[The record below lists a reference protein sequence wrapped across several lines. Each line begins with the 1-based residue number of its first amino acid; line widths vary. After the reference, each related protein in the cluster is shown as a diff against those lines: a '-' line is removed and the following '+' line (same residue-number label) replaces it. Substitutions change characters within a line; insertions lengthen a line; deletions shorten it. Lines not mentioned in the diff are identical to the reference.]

1 MKKIK
6 SIVLAGLIAISSFA
20 GIITAS
26 AAPIS
31 DDNTANFYITD
42 SIDGDSVTSASE
54 PSFTANVGDIVEISV
69 SAKST
74 SDITDFCS
82 IDIRTFFNQS
92 SCDSHNTYD
101 GNGILSY
108 TKGYD
113 DNSFYKLYDGFKNA
127 SIITNPDD
135 EHYPST
141 RNSFI
146 YTLSSVHNSGD
157 FSSSQVLYRF
167 TLEVTKSG
175 DSYVNTT
182 IRDIAHD
189 YPDEYL
195 KSEPNLLN
203 TYTTMS
209 VIKQAEK
216 PTTEPTT
223 EPVTT
228 EPVTDPV
235 PTETESVPTEPAS
248 TETEPITTEPTSTAT
263 EPTEETTV
271 PTDIPTNP
279 TETTVPVTE
288 PIETTEPT
296 TNTVPTETETTETT
310 MPATEPTEK
319 PTEETTTSPV
329 TDPTERP
336 TDMPTTSPVTEPD
349 NTEPTQ
355 TEPASENQT
364 TAPTESQTQV
374 TVPTETQT
382 TTPVNSDTAT
392 PDTATPDTAP
402 QTTTSDSNT
411 NGTANTTTNNNGVVS
426 TGQTLPVTLIAIA
439 MISAGICLFMRKR
452 KFNTNK

>member
-146 YTLSSVHNSGD
+146 YTLSSARNSGD

-195 KSEPNLLN
+195 KSEPNLLK

-216 PTTEPTT
+216 PTT

-235 PTETESVPTEPAS
+235 PTETEPDTEPAS

-288 PIETTEPT
+288 PIETT
-296 TNTVPTETETTETT
+296 

-329 TDPTERP
+329 TEPTERP

-402 QTTTSDSNT
+402 QTTTSGSNT

>member
-20 GIITAS
+20 SIITAS

-42 SIDGDSVTSASE
+42 SIDGDSVVSPSE

-74 SDITDFCS
+74 GDITDFCS
-82 IDIRTFFNQS
+82 IDIRTYFNQS
-92 SCDSHNTYD
+92 SGNSYDTYD
-101 GNGILSY
+101 DNGILLY
-108 TKGYD
+108 TKGYA
-113 DNSFYKLYDGFKNA
+113 DNSFYKLYDGFKNT
-127 SIITNPDD
+127 SIITNPDN

-141 RNSFI
+141 HNSFI
-146 YTLSSVHNSGD
+146 YTASSAYNSGD
-157 FSSSQVLYRF
+157 FSSSQILYRF

-189 YPDEYL
+189 YPGEHL
-195 KSEPNLLN
+195 KSEPYLLS

-216 PTTEPTT
+216 PTT

-248 TETEPITTEPTSTAT
+248 TETEPITTEPTSTET

-296 TNTVPTETETTETT
+296 TNTVPTETEAIETT
-310 MPATEPTEK
+310 MPVTEPTEK

-329 TDPTERP
+329 TEPTERP
-336 TDMPTTSPVTEPD
+336 TDMPTTSPVTKPD

-402 QTTTSDSNT
+402 QTTTSGSNT

>member
-6 SIVLAGLIAISSFA
+6 SIVLAGLIAISSFTC
-20 GIITAS
+20 IITAS

-42 SIDGDSVTSASE
+42 AIKGDSIVSPSE

-82 IDIRTFFNQS
+82 IDIRTYFNQS
-92 SCDSHNTYD
+92 SGNSYDTYD
-101 GNGILSY
+101 DNGILLY

-113 DNSFYKLYDGFKNA
+113 DDSFYKLYDGFKNT
-127 SIITNPDD
+127 SVVTNPDN

-146 YTLSSVHNSGD
+146 YTASSAYNSGD

-167 TLEVTKSG
+167 TLEVTKPG
-175 DSYVNTT
+175 DNYVNTI
-182 IRDIAHD
+182 IRDIAHN
-189 YPDEYL
+189 YPDEHL

-209 VIKQAEK
+209 VIKPAET

-235 PTETESVPTEPAS
+235 PTETEPDTKPAS
-248 TETEPITTEPTSTAT
+248 TETEPIETEPTSTET

-271 PTDIPTNP
+271 PVDIPTNP
-279 TETTVPVTE
+279 TGTTVPVTK

-296 TNTVPTETETTETT
+296 TNTVPTETEAIETT
-310 MPATEPTEK
+310 MPTTEPTEK
-319 PTEETTTSPV
+319 PTEETTTSPI
-329 TDPTERP
+329 TEPTERP
-336 TDMPTTSPVTEPD
+336 TDMPTTSPVTEPV
-349 NTEPTQ
+349 
-355 TEPASENQT
+355 SENQT
-364 TAPTESQTQV
+364 TTPTETQTQA

-382 TTPVNSDTAT
+382 TTTVNSNTAT
-392 PDTATPDTAP
+392 PDTATPDTTP
-402 QTTTSDSNT
+402 QTTKPS
-411 NGTANTTTNNNGVVS
+411 TTTNNNGAIS
-426 TGQTLPVTLIAIA
+426 TGQTLPVALIAIVI
-439 MISAGICLFMRKR
+439 ISAGICLFMK
-452 KFNTNK
+452 KIKSNANE